1 MIYKIIENHPN
12 DSRVKYREDGVFQT
26 LSSRMGTGGGNVPM
40 VHCLN
45 DQGGKVMDVS
55 EEKTGTLRA
64 EAHGHAPIVHTVAIE
79 GNGSRPSHKGNG
91 YKETDKM
98 YTLNTTEVHG
108 VAYSMGHDERSNQFV
123 DEGKIVVGSLCA
135 HDGRGF
141 NGQDVEQN
149 KVVYPAGKVRRL
161 TPTECER
168 LQGLPDGYTDIEFNG
183 KPAPDSRRY
192 KALGNGMAQPCA
204 DYVIRSIVE
213 VLDGEGI

>member
-1 MIYKIIENHPN
+1 MLRRKAQWLLNQEAPGFSRGVRHCIAGNTI
-12 DSRVKYREDGVFQT
+12 DSQPQN
-26 LSSRMGTGGGNVPM
+26 GGN
-40 VHCLN
+40 
-45 DQGGKVMDVS
+45 
-55 EEKTGTLRA
+55 GT
-64 EAHGHAPIVHTVAIE
+64 
-79 GNGSRPSHKGNG
+79 
-91 YKETDKM
+91 
-98 YTLNTTEVHG
+98 
-108 VAYSMGHDERSNQFV
+108 QFA

-168 LQGLPDGYTDIEFNG
+168 LQGLPDGYTDIEFKG

-204 DYVIRSIVE
+204 DYVIRRIQE
-213 VLDGEGI
+213 VNDSGQTERLGTCRDDRR